1 MRVAKTLLI
10 SLFFIPNPI
19 QVVILPL
26 QPSSSPTPSSC
37 PRAHSLICDF
47 WFPMERSSSN
57 IRESDVP
64 SSGWPSVRPSPL
76 PTPSSLS
83 ELSPHI
89 FSIHS
94 ASSPW
99 SQAASRITHS
109 GQPRKPSI
117 DNSNINVNLR
127 QFGDWASVFSAP
139 LDPSLFATLAASGVL
154 GQLPP
159 FPEGT
164 PSSLPSSSFNPSH
177 STSSSSSPT
186 IAFSPQQDMSD
197 SWIQPS
203 TAFSY
208 KAPLLTSKP
217 SLPRSN
223 TSFVPHLQM
232 PKDKFSPCQFF
243 GSVLVQPSLTL
254 CLLQPMAQPHPFVLH
269 LTMLL
274 GHPTPPTSLVTIL
287 FVDLIN
293 LLLRNF
299 LIP

>member
-1 MRVAKTLLI
+1 
-10 SLFFIPNPI
+10 
-19 QVVILPL
+19 
-26 QPSSSPTPSSC
+26 
-37 PRAHSLICDF
+37 
-47 WFPMERSSSN
+47 MERSSSN
-57 IRESDVP
+57 IRGSDAP
-64 SSGWPSVRPSPL
+64 SSGWPSVRPFPL
-76 PTPSSLS
+76 PSSSSLS

-89 FSIHS
+89 SSIQS

-99 SQAASRITHS
+99 SQAASRVPHS
-109 GQPRKPSI
+109 SQPNPTLRKPVV
-117 DNSNINVNLR
+117 DNSNINVDLR
-127 QFGDWASVFSAP
+127 QFSDWASVFSAP
-139 LDPSLFATLAASGVL
+139 LDPSLFAALAASGVL

-164 PSSLPSSSFNPSH
+164 LSSLPSSSFNPPH

-186 IAFSPQQDMSD
+186 ISLSPQQDTPD

-208 KAPLLTSKP
+208 KPPLLTSKP

-243 GSVLVQPSLTL
+243 GSVLIQPSLTL
-254 CLLQPMAQPHPFVLH
+254 CLLQPMAQPHPSVLL
-269 LTMLL
+269 LTMLF
-274 GHPTPPTSLVTIL
+274 GHPTPPTSPVTIL

-293 LLLRNF
+293 LILRNF